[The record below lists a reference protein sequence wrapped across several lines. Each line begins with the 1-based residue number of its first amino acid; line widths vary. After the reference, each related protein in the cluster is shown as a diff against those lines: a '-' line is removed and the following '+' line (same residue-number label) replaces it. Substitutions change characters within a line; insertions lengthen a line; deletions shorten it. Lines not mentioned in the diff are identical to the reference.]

1 MEEEKT
7 GIYSLSGLV
16 AVASIFLATKVEE
29 TPKKLKDVI
38 LTAHKVKNV
47 PIELNSTKYNT
58 YRTEILNCEKNI
70 LQSMGF
76 ELTMEH
82 PYKFLLDY
90 LKKICDN
97 AVDAE
102 TVKLL
107 AQTAWN
113 FVNDR
118 YHSSSFSTRV
128 FSHF

>member
-1 MEEEKT
+1 MEEEKS
-7 GIYSLSGLV
+7 GIYSLAGLI

-38 LTAHKVKNV
+38 IIAHRAKG
-47 PIELNSTKYNT
+47 ITLEITSSKYTT
-58 YRTEILNCEKNI
+58 YRTEVLNCEKNI
-70 LQSMGF
+70 LQSMAF

-90 LKKICDN
+90 IKKVCGN
-97 AVDAE
+97 TVDQD
-102 TVKLL
+102 TTKSL

-118 YHSSSFSTRV
+118 YSRRYFIR
-128 FSHF
+128 FF